1 MKYWLFTG
9 GLALIALVACSQG
22 AGDFLTGAK
31 WDVDKAA
38 ETSVPDDPL
47 LGALHQTYVAHARF
61 EETQSDWETVADYIA
76 RIRMVSGGEVPPM
89 RDLDALGINEADL
102 PELSATKN
110 EITALMARRGVR
122 LRAGAEL
129 GAAHG
134 NFDCWAE
141 QAEEGHQDE
150 DISRCRDA
158 TLGAIDQVK
167 SAAELPKSW
176 VVVLPEDGEIG
187 GISLSDGTNEILL
200 DGANAAASADGTVA
214 RLPVDLEEI
223 SEVFGDAQAAAP
235 EPATLFT
242 LTFDTGSAEIDSPAF
257 EQILQAAADVRSRNE
272 AGVAAEI
279 LITGHADAVG
289 GDRANFALSETRARR
304 VAKAVFDEL
313 RATEGGKFS
322 LLAKGELDLAVP
334 TPRPDVRNRRVTI
347 LVR

>member
-1 MKYWLFTG
+1 
-9 GLALIALVACSQG
+9 
-22 AGDFLTGAK
+22 
-31 WDVDKAA
+31 
-38 ETSVPDDPL
+38 
-47 LGALHQTYVAHARF
+47 
-61 EETQSDWETVADYIA
+61 
-76 RIRMVSGGEVPPM
+76 
-89 RDLDALGINEADL
+89 
-102 PELSATKN
+102 
-110 EITALMARRGVR
+110 
-122 LRAGAEL
+122 
-129 GAAHG
+129 
-134 NFDCWAE
+134 
-141 QAEEGHQDE
+141 
-150 DISRCRDA
+150 
-158 TLGAIDQVK
+158 
-167 SAAELPKSW
+167 
-176 VVVLPEDGEIG
+176 
-187 GISLSDGTNEILL
+187 
-200 DGANAAASADGTVA
+200 
-214 RLPVDLEEI
+214 
-223 SEVFGDAQAAAP
+223 AAAP